1 MFGQA
6 VDKVWLSRRYGIIM
20 CALRDKCRKIAM
32 FEFALVFAVLAL
44 VLGGYWALVIFPK
57 QRAFQHKQK
66 MARSLHVGDEIVT
79 FGGMVGKIVAIDADT
94 GIAQV
99 EIADGVT
106 IRLLTAA
113 LQQVYDPDEY
123 AYNAN
128 IGIKER
134 QTENSTT

>member
-1 MFGQA
+1 M
-6 VDKVWLSRRYGIIM
+6 S
-20 CALRDKCRKIAM
+20 
-32 FEFALVFAVLAL
+32 EFALVFAVLAL

-66 MARSLHVGDEIVT
+66 IVRSLHVGDEVVT
-79 FGGMVGKIVAIDADT
+79 FGGIVGQIVEIEAEN
-94 GIAQV
+94 GIARI

-113 LQQVYDPDEY
+113 LQQVYDSSEY

-128 IGIKER
+128 IGIKKQ

>member
-1 MFGQA
+1 M
-6 VDKVWLSRRYGIIM
+6 S
-20 CALRDKCRKIAM
+20 
-32 FEFALVFAVLAL
+32 EFALVFAVLAL

-66 MARSLHVGDEIVT
+66 MVRALHVGDEVVT
-79 FGGMVGKIVAIDADT
+79 FGGIIGKIVEIDADN

-99 EIADGVT
+99 EIANGVT

-128 IGIKER
+128 IGVKK
-134 QTENSTT
+134 QTENSST

>member
-1 MFGQA
+1 M
-6 VDKVWLSRRYGIIM
+6 S
-20 CALRDKCRKIAM
+20 
-32 FEFALVFAVLAL
+32 EFALVFAVLAL

-66 MARSLHVGDEIVT
+66 VVRSLHVGDEIVT
-79 FGGMVGKIVAIDADT
+79 FGGIVGKIVEIDADG

-99 EIADGVT
+99 EIADRVT

-113 LQQVYDPDEY
+113 LQQVYDPKEY

-134 QTENSTT
+134 RTDKSPS